1 MMKFKS
7 VVKTN
12 KDLKKNGYKM
22 IRKLHKME
30 KKKGAEKAY
39 GASFENT
46 YMFVLYCKGL
56 TELIE
61 LEYGETDEF
70 AFSFKKKCIKFME
83 YLTFISASKTKIS
96 KSYLASFLKSY
107 TKFFNKIIDKEYPF
121 LVNQKVLEKWNIG
134 CVMAYIATWG
144 A

>member
-70 AFSFKKKCIKFME
+70 VFSFKKKCIKFME
-83 YLTFISASKTKIS
+83 HLTFISASKTKIN
-96 KSYLASFLKSY
+96 KSYLSSLLKSY
-107 TKFFNKIIDKEYPF
+107 TKFFNKIIDKKYPF

>member
-1 MMKFKS
+1 MKIKS

-61 LEYGETDEF
+61 MKYGETDEF
-70 AFSFKKKCIKFME
+70 VFSFKKKCIKFME
-83 YLTFISASKTKIS
+83 YLTFISASKTKIN
-96 KSYLASFLKSY
+96 KSYMASFLKSY
-107 TKFFNKIIDKEYPF
+107 TRFFNKIIDKKYPF
-121 LVNQKVLEKWNIG
+121 LVDQKVLEKWNIG

>member
-1 MMKFKS
+1 MMKIKS

-30 KKKGAEKAY
+30 KKKGAKKVY

-61 LEYGETDEF
+61 MEYGKTEEYI
-70 AFSFKKKCIKFME
+70 FSFKKKCIKFME
-83 YLTFISASKTKIS
+83 YLECISASKSKIN
-96 KSYLASFLKSY
+96 KTYLAGFLKSY
-107 TKFFNKIIDKEYPF
+107 TKFFNKITDKKYPF
-121 LVNQKVLEKWNIG
+121 LVDQKVLEKWNIS

>member
-1 MMKFKS
+1 MMKIKS

-39 GASFENT
+39 GVSFENT

-61 LEYGETDEF
+61 MEYGETDEF
-70 AFSFKKKCIKFME
+70 VFLFKKKCIKFME
-83 YLTFISASKTKIS
+83 YLTFISASKSKIN

-107 TKFFNKIIDKEYPF
+107 TKFSNKIIAKKYP
-121 LVNQKVLEKWNIG
+121 LHVNQKALEKWNIG
-134 CVMAYIATWG
+134 CVMAYIAAWG
-144 A
+144 V

>member
-39 GASFENT
+39 LQVVEGNT
-46 YMFVLYCKGL
+46 PARTLYESLGL
-56 TELIE
+56 
-61 LEYGETDEF
+61 
-70 AFSFKKKCIKFME
+70 K
-83 YLTFISASKTKIS
+83 YL
-96 KSYLASFLKSY
+96 Y
-107 TKFFNKIIDKEYPF
+107 TYWFRVQT
-121 LVNQKVLEKWNIG
+121 L
-134 CVMAYIATWG
+134 
-144 A
+144 

>member
-1 MMKFKS
+1 MMKLKS

-30 KKKGAEKAY
+30 KKKGADKAY
-39 GASFENT
+39 GVSFENT

-61 LEYGETDEF
+61 MEYSGTDEYI
-70 AFSFKKKCIKFME
+70 FSFKKKCIKFME
-83 YLTFISASKTKIS
+83 YLTSVSASKSKIN
-96 KSYLASFLKSY
+96 KTYLAGFLKSY
-107 TKFFNKIIDKEYPF
+107 TKFFNKIIDKRYPF
-121 LVNQKVLEKWNIG
+121 LVNQKILEKWNIG
-134 CVMAYIATWG
+134 CLMAYIATWG
-144 A
+144 V

>member
-1 MMKFKS
+1 MKLKS
-7 VVKTN
+7 VLKTN

-39 GASFENT
+39 GTSFENT

-61 LEYGETDEF
+61 MEYGETDEF
-70 AFSFKKKCIKFME
+70 IFLFKKKCIKFME
-83 YLTFISASKTKIS
+83 YLSYISASKSKIN
-96 KSYLASFLKSY
+96 KTYLASFLKSY
-107 TKFFNKIIDKEYPF
+107 TKFFNKIVNKKYPF

-134 CVMAYIATWG
+134 CLMAYIATWG

>member
-1 MMKFKS
+1 MMKIKS

-39 GASFENT
+39 GVSFENT

-56 TELIE
+56 IELIE
-61 LEYGETDEF
+61 MEYGETDEF
-70 AFSFKKKCIKFME
+70 VFLFKKKCIKFME
-83 YLTFISASKTKIS
+83 YLTFISASKSKIN

-107 TKFFNKIIDKEYPF
+107 TKFFNKIIAKKYP
-121 LVNQKVLEKWNIG
+121 LHVNQKALEKWNIG
-134 CVMAYIATWG
+134 CVMAYIAAWG
-144 A
+144 V